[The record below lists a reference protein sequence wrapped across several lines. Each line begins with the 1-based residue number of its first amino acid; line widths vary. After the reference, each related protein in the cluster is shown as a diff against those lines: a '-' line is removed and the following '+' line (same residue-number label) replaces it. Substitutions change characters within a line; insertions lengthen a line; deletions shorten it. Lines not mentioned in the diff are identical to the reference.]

1 MDVCFKGVSVLF
13 IYLDHLSHVAL
24 GARVFGGIFNFYQH
38 NKEQVVPHV
47 VLLFDV
53 LLKSHRLV
61 VKLVPLQAYGG
72 AITRIIYGTKLD
84 SMFKKKQKLASILP
98 VSVSQCHWGG
108 EHATL

>member
-1 MDVCFKGVSVLF
+1 MCFKGVSVVF

-24 GARVFGGIFNFYQH
+24 GAGVFGGIFNLYQN

-61 VKLVPLQAYGG
+61 VKLVPLQAYRG
-72 AITRIIYGTKLD
+72 AVTHIIYGTKLRHVRSYFTD
-84 SMFKKKQKLASILP
+84 IGD
-98 VSVSQCHWGG
+98 V
-108 EHATL
+108 T